1 MMVFGSSLA
10 RGATLVLL
18 AMGFGV
24 GTGCAKSENRAG
36 DEAAI
41 RALDVD
47 WVKAAAA
54 KNAEQFA
61 SFYADD
67 GSLLAPGAPMAT
79 GKAAVQKTVAGLM
92 ALPGFALTF
101 APSTVDV
108 SGDGAY
114 EIGDYSLT
122 TNDAKGTPQTA
133 KGKYVVVW
141 RRQADGTW
149 RARLDAPTTTQ

>member
-1 MMVFGSSLA
+1 MLCSGSPLA
-10 RGATLVLL
+10 RSATLVLL
-18 AMGFGV
+18 VMGMGAA
-24 GTGCAKSENRAG
+24 CAKSENRAG

-41 RALDVD
+41 RALDAD

-67 GSLLAPGAPMAT
+67 GTLMAPGAPMTT
-79 GKAAVQKTVAGLM
+79 GRVAVQKAVAGLM

-101 APSTVDV
+101 APTTVDV
-108 SGDGAY
+108 GGDGAY

-133 KGKYVVVW
+133 KGKYVVLW
-141 RRQADGTW
+141 RRQADGKW
-149 RARLDAPTTTQ
+149 RVRLDAPTTTQ